1 MKKFLSA
8 RPQVD
13 STSHRVPTAHTNPT
27 TRSENKEMLEEVPGQ
42 PQPRNLATASGHYR
56 QLSIQAEEASI
67 PDECVRLTT
76 LQDII
81 RKAEFLM
88 NEPNAIKEAA
98 SNDPRMRTVKSRN
111 GGIPLIV
118 HAVNSKSNLFS
129 CQCSTYNGLGLCADT
144 IAVAEEQ
151 GLLFEYLADLRTK
164 LSRKKGKKNYQG
176 DINITAAINTGLK
189 LSEKGLKPG
198 EAQKARRRTQKP
210 RESHSANPSQL
221 QQLTTAPP
229 CVTSFTSQAQ
239 LTAVPPSTGRSS
251 AFNSLSMLQGLYQ
264 MNHATIG
271 EPPQPLNTD
280 ANFRTPQAQVSISTT
295 PSPVPY
301 QSLHQPITLQ
311 WHSGFSPYQY
321 TLCELPPAVK
331 KCYGCG
337 EEFSQ
342 NYRMPPNNAIVKHV
356 DRRLRGRDEKG
367 QLVYSPDFTNTYYH
381 PISSHIARKNPVF
394 CGSVQVD
401 RTFYERLTYGQ
412 QLEISSFDFNLN
424 IV

>member
-1 MKKFLSA
+1 MREVDNFA
-8 RPQVD
+8 RFF
-13 STSHRVPTAHTNPT
+13 
-27 TRSENKEMLEEVPGQ
+27 
-42 PQPRNLATASGHYR
+42 
-56 QLSIQAEEASI
+56 
-67 PDECVRLTT
+67 
-76 LQDII
+76 

-118 HAVNSKSNLFS
+118 QAVNSKSNLFS

-144 IAVAEEQ
+144 TAVAEEQ

-176 DINITAAINTGLK
+176 DINITAAIETGLK

-198 EAQKARRRTQKP
+198 EAQKARRRTQKS
-210 RESHSANPSQL
+210 REPHSANPSQM

-229 CVTSFTSQAQ
+229 CVTSFASQAQ
-239 LTAVPPSTGRSS
+239 LDWQRKSIQQPLVTSWKEAAGRSS

-271 EPPQPLNTD
+271 EPPQPWNTD
-280 ANFRTPQAQVSISTT
+280 ANFRTPQAQVCISTT

-311 WHSGFSPYQY
+311 WHSGLSPYQY

-331 KCYGCG
+331 RCYGCG

-342 NYRMPPNNAIVKHV
+342 N
-356 DRRLRGRDEKG
+356 
-367 QLVYSPDFTNTYYH
+367 
-381 PISSHIARKNPVF
+381 
-394 CGSVQVD
+394 
-401 RTFYERLTYGQ
+401 
-412 QLEISSFDFNLN
+412 
-424 IV
+424 